1 MKQFI
6 KKNID
11 TFIAISIVSIFAISS
26 VLILNARF
34 EHLNKIKVLESVIH
48 QPAQSTLLN
57 KNI

>member
-34 EHLNKIKVLESVIH
+34 EHLNKIKSAGISYT
-48 QPAQSTLLN
+48 STSTIN
-57 KNI
+57 TVK